1 MTIPALSWL
10 SDSARARGAQD
21 DGEDAAADAAAGA
34 PAVSASALNM
44 QKMLADF
51 GLPDLYSHLST
62 IGSLLRH
69 LRRPFPDSPVTTWTL
84 KFPEPLE
91 VLYFNF
97 FFAQDLRRFQRT
109 MFMTI
114 VACIGIILINVR
126 TRAHAHART
135 YDSARDCAHT
145 AGRTHESAAARAP
158 HPPRTPRPCR
168 RRARPPT
175 LQSA

>member
-1 MTIPALSWL
+1 MGFTQCQSLAG
-10 SDSARARGAQD
+10 RGALRLFQWRSRVVLTFSRCVCDAMLQD
-21 DGEDAAADAAAGA
+21 DGEDAMADAAAGA

-97 FFAQDLRRFQRT
+97 FFAQDLRRFQRS

-126 TRAHAHART
+126 ALHTCTQARMRT
-135 YDSARDCAHT
+135 L
-145 AGRTHESAAARAP
+145 AGRS
-158 HPPRTPRPCR
+158 
-168 RRARPPT
+168 
-175 LQSA
+175 